1 MKELDT
7 FAVEFYLIFF
17 RFHLIFLKLKNCI
30 SFFMKNHLIL
40 ALVLLVSPSLFS
52 QLDSLAAEVHLV
64 QNTDSLNSR
73 SPLLSLEVYLND
85 ISDFGALTVRVFE
98 GNSQNPRAVF
108 YGAKSDIESQNLI
121 NGNNILIQFPNLD
134 DNKSYNLFI
143 EVQNT
148 AMIYLKS
155 LSLNYQPN

>member
-1 MKELDT
+1 
-7 FAVEFYLIFF
+7 
-17 RFHLIFLKLKNCI
+17 
-30 SFFMKNHLIL
+30 MKNHLIL